1 MVSEPAG
8 HSLTGS
14 LLQIANRNNPSERII
29 LHQDMD
35 SFYASV
41 EVREH
46 PDLGG
51 KPVVIGADP
60 RNGKGRG
67 VVVSCSYE
75 ARAFG
80 IRSAMPISQAFFL
93 CPHAAFLP
101 PDFSRYVQVS
111 EDIMTVL
118 RSYGFRFQQVSIDE
132 AFIDVSPLGNFPAA
146 RRLSVEIRRF
156 ILSKLGLTCSIG
168 VGPGKV
174 VAKIASDFHKPD
186 GLTVIEPADVP
197 GFLAPLPVRKIP
209 GVGKKS
215 ESELF
220 ELGIR
225 TIGDLVAYDT
235 PALIARFGHGVLS
248 LQEIAR
254 GNDRSEVE
262 ERDGVK
268 SVSRETTFATD
279 TSDPQV
285 IFMTMA
291 TLAGEVCRS
300 LAAENLRFKTLT
312 IKVRYQG
319 FITKTKARTLS
330 HFTDEERIISTCAN
344 SLLREVIDGRKI
356 RLLGIRLSTF
366 DKKVSGQATL
376 PAT

>member
-1 MVSEPAG
+1 MVSDTG
-8 HSLTGS
+8 RHSRSGS
-14 LLQIANRNNPSERII
+14 LSRIADMNGPSQRII
-29 LHQDMD
+29 LHLDMD

-46 PDLGG
+46 PDLRG

-60 RNGKGRG
+60 RNGNGRG
-67 VVVSCSYE
+67 VVSTCSYE

-80 IRSAMPISQAFFL
+80 IHSAMPISQAFTL
-93 CPHAAFLP
+93 CPDAVFLK
-101 PDFSRYVQVS
+101 PDFNRYVRVS
-111 EDIMTVL
+111 KDIMKVL

-132 AFIDVSPLGNFPAA
+132 AFLDVSPLGSFPAA
-146 RRLSVEIRRF
+146 RQFSVEIKKF

-186 GLTVIEPADVP
+186 GLTVVEPADVT
-197 GFLAPLPVRKIP
+197 GFLALLPVRKIP

-225 TIGDLVAYDT
+225 TIGDLAAYDIR
-235 PALIARFGHGVLS
+235 ALIARFGQGVIS
-248 LQEIAR
+248 LHELAR
-254 GNDRSEVE
+254 GIDRSEVE
-262 ERDGVK
+262 ERDGIK
-268 SVSRETTFATD
+268 SVSRETTFGTD
-279 TSDPQV
+279 TSDPEV

-291 TLAGEVCRS
+291 TLAGEVHRS

-330 HFTDEERIISTCAN
+330 HFTDDKRIIRTCAH

-356 RLLGIRLSTF
+356 RLLGLRLSSF
-366 DKKVSGQATL
+366 DKKDSKQVTL
-376 PAT
+376 PVK